1 MNRQEVEAVIRKVV
15 EQYAAVTGGGGDLS
29 FPVEAS
35 ANHVHLTTEAVETL
49 FGPGTRLT
57 CERELSQPGEFLSGQ
72 RLKLAT
78 LKGELGRVAV
88 LGPERAAVQVEMSL
102 TDLRRLGIKAP
113 VNLSGDLTGAG
124 AVCLVGPEGS
134 LWAKGCVI
142 AARAHI
148 HMTPGDAA
156 RFGVADRQEVK
167 VRVEGD
173 RTVVFEQVIVRV
185 SEKFA
190 LAMHIDFDEAN
201 ACCLGKNSRG
211 TIVR

>member
-1 MNRQEVEAVIRKVV
+1 MNRQELEAVIRKVV
-15 EQYAAVTGGGGDLS
+15 EQYTAVSGGGELS

-35 ANHVHLTTEAVETL
+35 ANHIHLTTEAVETL
-49 FGPGTRLT
+49 FGPGARLT
-57 CERELSQPGEFLSGQ
+57 SERALSQPGEFLSGQ

-124 AVCLVGPEGS
+124 DVCLVGPEGS
-134 LWAKGCVI
+134 VWAKGCVI

-167 VRVEGD
+167 VRVEG
-173 RTVVFEQVIVRV
+173 
-185 SEKFA
+185 
-190 LAMHIDFDEAN
+190 
-201 ACCLGKNSRG
+201 
-211 TIVR
+211 